1 MNIINYSNKKK
12 GLLFLFFL
20 CASSLF
26 SQREETFKSL
36 TIEDGLSQSQVHCII
51 QDQKGYLWIGTDAGG
66 LCRYDGRS
74 FNIYGTS
81 DGLSHSQVFSLCE
94 DTLKGTIWIGTRKGL
109 SILNGRKFIQIP
121 NELKPIA
128 ELSIN
133 AIVFDKK
140 GCLWISAGTDLYYWD
155 GISLVKNNLITR
167 VSCLYKD
174 SQNRIWACTHNKG
187 IFEISSPRIKN
198 YTEADG
204 LKSNTV
210 WSITEKE
217 KNELWIAT
225 ENGISKFNPKSGK
238 IIKSEKLNLKDIKG
252 IISDNNKNMW
262 AVTSS
267 SGIYR
272 IYNDNYELLT
282 TKQGLSTN
290 SLYCGMKDREGNL
303 WFGTDGSGI
312 MKYTFSPFSKLT
324 EENGLLGNMVLSILH
339 DSKGNEWYGTELGVS
354 TIYTDKTTGEKKINH
369 VIGKNTKYPG
379 ERIWSIIEDHKG
391 NIWFSTFENGIYK
404 YDGRTF
410 TNYTKKNGLAANYIR
425 SLCEDIDGNIWMG
438 TMGGL
443 NKYDGKEFK
452 LCKDGKGKDI
462 PSAMAIFK
470 DSKEGIW
477 FATNGGLYKYSGK
490 ENQFLSFTEKD
501 GLPSNG
507 LLSIAEDT
515 DGNIWCAG
523 FNGISKVDIQ
533 NKICKNISIKEG
545 LTSNSVYILS
555 ADKKGNLFVG
565 NNIGIDKIDI
575 AEYNRSGKVIVK
587 HYGKDEGFSGIECN
601 TNASTQDKDG
611 GIWFGTI
618 KGAIRYDASLD
629 MQNNVEPLTH
639 IININMFFEKAD
651 WTPYSDS
658 LNEKTAL
665 PENLE
670 LPFNKNHLTFNCL
683 ALSLTIPEKT
693 MYSFK
698 LEGFDQLWSPPS
710 HQTSTTY
717 SYLPPG
723 DYTFLVKA
731 MNNDGVWNTT
741 PSSFSFSIIPPFWKT
756 WWFYLLSFIALAL
769 TLTTLYKLRFSALQ
783 KRAIQLQEHVDSKT
797 LELRKEKETVESQ
810 HKIIEKK
817 NQNIMA
823 SINYAQRIQS
833 TVLPIKESLQKY
845 FPQSFIL
852 LKPKDIVSGDFY
864 WFKEVGQKFVIA
876 AVDCTGHGIPGAFMS
891 LIGNNLLNNVVY
903 SNEVTNPSHILH
915 RLHEE
920 IVITLKKTEQD
931 SATVDGMDVSV
942 CVIDKNK
949 NELEF
954 ASTGQPLIFV
964 SDGNT
969 EIIKSGKY
977 PLGLIMKKESVYET
991 HKRNFLKNDTLYLFT
1006 DGYVDQFGEHNDEK
1020 FSEERLKNLVKEIQT
1035 HDMPTQLNLLETT
1048 FMGWKGKLPQLD
1060 DTLVIG
1066 IRI

>member
-1 MNIINYSNKKK
+1 
-12 GLLFLFFL
+12 
-20 CASSLF
+20 
-26 SQREETFKSL
+26 
-36 TIEDGLSQSQVHCII
+36 
-51 QDQKGYLWIGTDAGG
+51 
-66 LCRYDGRS
+66 
-74 FNIYGTS
+74 
-81 DGLSHSQVFSLCE
+81 
-94 DTLKGTIWIGTRKGL
+94 
-109 SILNGRKFIQIP
+109 
-121 NELKPIA
+121 
-128 ELSIN
+128 
-133 AIVFDKK
+133 
-140 GCLWISAGTDLYYWD
+140 
-155 GISLVKNNLITR
+155 
-167 VSCLYKD
+167 
-174 SQNRIWACTHNKG
+174 
-187 IFEISSPRIKN
+187 
-198 YTEADG
+198 
-204 LKSNTV
+204 
-210 WSITEKE
+210 
-217 KNELWIAT
+217 T
-225 ENGISKFNPKSGK
+225 ENGISKLNSQNGK
-238 IIKSEKLNLKDIKG
+238 IINSDKLNLKGIKG
-252 IISDNNKNMW
+252 IFPDNKKNIW
-262 AVTSS
+262 AVTNAF
-267 SGIYR
+267 GIYR
-272 IYNDNYELLT
+272 ISNDNYQLLT
-282 TKQGLSTN
+282 TKHGLSSN
-290 SLYCGMKDREGNL
+290 SIYCGMNDREGNL
-303 WFGTDGSGI
+303 WFGTDGSGM
-312 MKYTFSPFSKLT
+312 MKYCFSPFSKLT
-324 EENGLLGNMVLSILH
+324 EKNGLFGNMVLSILH
-339 DSKGNEWYGTELGVS
+339 DSKGNEWYGTEQGV
-354 TIYTDKTTGEKKINH
+354 TQIYSDKITGEKKINYFL
-369 VIGKNTKYPG
+369 GKNSKYLG
-379 ERIWSIIEDHKG
+379 ERIWSTIEDSKG

-404 YDGRTF
+404 YDGNSLK
-410 TNYTKKNGLAANYIR
+410 NYTTKDGLASDYVR
-425 SLCEDIDGNIWMG
+425 SLCEDKAGNIWIG

-443 NKYDGKEFK
+443 NRYDGGKFM
-452 LCKDGKGKDI
+452 LCKDGNGKNI

-470 DSKEGIW
+470 DSKDGIW
-477 FATNGGLYKYSGK
+477 FASNGGLFKYTGN
-490 ENQFLSFTEKD
+490 ENQFLSFSEKD

-507 LLSIAEDT
+507 LLSIAEDV

-523 FNGISKVDIQ
+523 FNGISRVDMK

-565 NNIGIDKIDI
+565 NNIGIDKINI
-575 AEYNRSGKVIVK
+575 AEYNRTGKVIVK
-587 HYGKDEGFSGIECN
+587 HYGKDEGFTGIECN

-629 MQNNVEPLTH
+629 VQNTIEPITH
-639 IININMFFEKAD
+639 ILNVNLFFEKAD
-651 WTPYSDS
+651 WSLFSDS

-670 LPFNKNHLTFNCL
+670 LPYNKNHLTFNCL
-683 ALSLTIPEKT
+683 ALSLSIPEKI

-731 MNNDGVWNTT
+731 MNNDGVWNSI
-741 PSSFSFSIIPPFWKT
+741 PSRFSFSIIPPFWKT
-756 WWFYLLSFIALAL
+756 WWFYLLSFAALVL
-769 TLTTLYKLRFSALQ
+769 TLTTFYKLRFSALQ

-797 LELRKEKETVESQ
+797 LELRKEKETVELQ

-823 SINYAQRIQS
+823 SINYAQRIQN
-833 TVLPIKESLQKY
+833 TVLPIKESLQNY

-852 LKPKDIVSGDFY
+852 LKPRDIVSGDFY
-864 WFKEVGQKFVIA
+864 WFREVGQKIVIA
-876 AVDCTGHGIPGAFMS
+876 AIDCTGHGIPGAFMS

-931 SATVDGMDVSV
+931 SATVDGMDVSI
-942 CVIDKNK
+942 CVIDKKK

-964 SDGNT
+964 SEGKT

-977 PLGLIMKKESVYET
+977 PLGLIMKKESIYET
-991 HKRNFLKNDTLYLFT
+991 QKRKLLKNDTFYLFT
-1006 DGYVDQFGEHNDEK
+1006 DGYVDQFGEYNDEK
-1020 FSEERLKNLVKEIQT
+1020 FSEERLKNLVKEIQK
-1035 HDMPTQLNLLETT
+1035 HDMPTQLELLNST